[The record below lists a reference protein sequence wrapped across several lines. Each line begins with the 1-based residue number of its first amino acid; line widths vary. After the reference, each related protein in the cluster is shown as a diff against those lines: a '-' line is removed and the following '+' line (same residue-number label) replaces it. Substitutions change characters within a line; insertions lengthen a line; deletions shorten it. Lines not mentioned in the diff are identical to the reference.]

1 MPGLRQSIT
10 ALACIITLGCFA
22 HPVCADD
29 SSEFTARILP
39 LLSTRCGRCHNHE
52 VQRGGLDLSSG
63 PALLRSG
70 ESGPAVAVKDPPAG
84 HLWQRISA
92 GDMPP
97 EDEPPL
103 TKDES
108 QLLLDWLRQG
118 APGLPASD
126 PQSGQLDQHSVQPI
140 LLLRCKTCHGPQRLA
155 GGVDLRSVAAL
166 LRGGPRG
173 PLVIPGD
180 PAASPILQRILSEAC
195 PPSEELLQYFVRRP
209 DEAEVER
216 LQAWIA
222 AGCPQTADQTTPQ
235 AEAQAATEDPL
246 VTARDR
252 EHWAFQQPQGDPNHG
267 SIDDFIHQQLQTAGL
282 DWSPEASREVLIR
295 RASLDLIGLP
305 PSPEDQQ
312 RWMESTNP
320 NWFAQFID
328 ELLASPRYGERW
340 AVHWLDLAGYADSEG
355 GVSNDPIREDAWKY
369 RDYVIH
375 AFNTDKP
382 YNQFLL
388 EQLAGDELVDTARA
402 EQVTPQM
409 VDNLTATGF
418 LRMGVDET
426 GSRTMN
432 FVPERLGVINDAI
445 TVVGSGLM
453 GLTIECARCHSH
465 KYDPI
470 PQRDYYRLKAVFQ
483 GAFDE
488 HDWLTFRNRTL
499 RLETPARQARIAA
512 TNPPL
517 ERRLKTLRATLE
529 QAEQHLLLTLLQHH
543 YPQQSASDNRA
554 TLQALDVAD
563 NIRSL
568 GQRELVE
575 RLQRVQVLPDDA
587 QPAAVLDARRSQQQ
601 LELEIHRLRQQME
614 PTDTIRALWDRGDPS
629 PTYVLRRGEYTQA
642 AGPVGP
648 GVPAVLNSGQTPFN
662 PQPPF
667 PGGTPKTGRRLA
679 FAKWLTDPRHPT
691 TARVFV
697 NRLWQ
702 HHFGAGLVVTPD
714 NFGRQGALPSH
725 PQLLDWLALRFIQD
739 GWSIK
744 SLHRLMLTSRTW
756 RQSSTVTQQHQERD
770 PQNRLLS
777 HMPLQRLDAETL
789 RDSLLAVSG
798 RLNPEAG
805 GLPDP
810 VLVDSSGAAAV
821 LPRSDGNWRRSI
833 YVLHRRTEMPTL
845 LSAFDYPV
853 MGPNCHV
860 RSISSTALQPL
871 LLANSAELREL
882 AVSFATRVQ
891 RTVADTGE
899 NPVATASRMALGR
912 WPTEEERQA
921 GETALEQL
929 TAAWSG
935 DRQRAL
941 EVYCHILFSS
951 AAFLYVD

>member
-1 MPGLRQSIT
+1 
-10 ALACIITLGCFA
+10 
-22 HPVCADD
+22 
-29 SSEFTARILP
+29 
-39 LLSTRCGRCHNHE
+39 
-52 VQRGGLDLSSG
+52 
-63 PALLRSG
+63 
-70 ESGPAVAVKDPPAG
+70 
-84 HLWQRISA
+84 
-92 GDMPP
+92 
-97 EDEPPL
+97 
-103 TKDES
+103 
-108 QLLLDWLRQG
+108 
-118 APGLPASD
+118 
-126 PQSGQLDQHSVQPI
+126 
-140 LLLRCKTCHGPQRLA
+140 
-155 GGVDLRSVAAL
+155 
-166 LRGGPRG
+166 
-173 PLVIPGD
+173 
-180 PAASPILQRILSEAC
+180 
-195 PPSEELLQYFVRRP
+195 
-209 DEAEVER
+209 
-216 LQAWIA
+216 
-222 AGCPQTADQTTPQ
+222 
-235 AEAQAATEDPL
+235 
-246 VTARDR
+246 
-252 EHWAFQQPQGDPNHG
+252 
-267 SIDDFIHQQLQTAGL
+267 
-282 DWSPEASREVLIR
+282 
-295 RASLDLIGLP
+295 
-305 PSPEDQQ
+305 
-312 RWMESTNP
+312 
-320 NWFAQFID
+320 
-328 ELLASPRYGERW
+328 
-340 AVHWLDLAGYADSEG
+340 
-355 GVSNDPIREDAWKY
+355 
-369 RDYVIH
+369 
-375 AFNTDKP
+375 
-382 YNQFLL
+382 
-388 EQLAGDELVDTARA
+388 
-402 EQVTPQM
+402 
-409 VDNLTATGF
+409 
-418 LRMGVDET
+418 
-426 GSRTMN
+426 
-432 FVPERLGVINDAI
+432 
-445 TVVGSGLM
+445 
-453 GLTIECARCHSH
+453 
-465 KYDPI
+465 
-470 PQRDYYRLKAVFQ
+470 VFQ

-499 RLETPARQARIAA
+499 RLETPARQAQIAA

-517 ERRLKTLRATLE
+517 ERRLKTLRATLK

-543 YPQQSASDNRA
+543 YPQQSASDNQA

-575 RLQRVQVLPDDA
+575 RLQRVQVLPDEA
-587 QPAAVLDARRSQQQ
+587 QPAAVLEARRSQQQ
-601 LELEIHRLRQQME
+601 LELEIHRLRQQLE

-648 GVPAVLNSGQTPFN
+648 GVPAVLNAGQPPFT

-725 PQLLDWLALRFIQD
+725 PQLLDWLALRFMQD

-756 RQSSTVTQQHQERD
+756 RQSSAVTQRHQERD

-777 HMPLQRLDAETL
+777 RMPLRRLDAETL

-821 LPRSDGNWRRSI
+821 LPRRDGNWRRSI

-860 RSISSTALQPL
+860 RSTSSTALQPL

-882 AVSFATRVQ
+882 AVSFASRVQ
-891 RTVADTGE
+891 RTVQETGE
-899 NPVATASRMALGR
+899 NPVDTASRMALGR
-912 WPTEEERQA
+912 GPTDEEQQA

-929 TAAWSG
+929 TVAWSG